1 MINRTFK
8 RIHNK
13 YSNLFKF
20 IFFLRYLFVIFFI
33 SSILFLTIPFFF
45 DLEKK
50 DKVIKKF
57 LLEKYGLS
65 VSSYE
70 NIKYNVLPT
79 PNLEIKNIDVSLRRE
94 SMRMNVEKLNIYI
107 KLINIYDSS
116 NFDANKIVIKNSK
129 IQSSDTNLKNLIY
142 YIYNLKNRF
151 TLKNLNLKITRKD
164 ETLMS
169 IEKINFSN
177 FGYKKNL
184 FTGELFDK
192 NFKIL
197 INDNFK
203 KIDFKLLRTGV
214 SAEINFYETKK
225 KNQISGIF
233 KSKFLSSN
241 LKFNFDYGAKKVKIY
256 DSYFRS
262 KHLSFNNESTVIHS
276 PFFSSNSIFKI
287 EDINLKLLK
296 NLNLNKIINSKNLI
310 KKINLNN
317 KIIFKSNTFNNN
329 LIDDLY
335 LSINLAYGRLNYSKK
350 IIISENIIICD
361 GNINLLEEYPVLYF
375 NCSITSKD
383 KKKLLKKFKIKYK
396 NKNELF
402 KLNTKG
408 NINILGNK
416 INFQNILVNNKD
428 YSASNEDLNY
438 FKQIFESILFD
449 KDFIGIFNL
458 KKIKDFVLEV
468 S

>member
-1 MINRTFK
+1 M
-8 RIHNK
+8 
-13 YSNLFKF
+13 
-20 IFFLRYLFVIFFI
+20 
-33 SSILFLTIPFFF
+33 
-45 DLEKK
+45 
-50 DKVIKKF
+50 
-57 LLEKYGLS
+57 
-65 VSSYE
+65 
-70 NIKYNVLPT
+70 
-79 PNLEIKNIDVSLRRE
+79 
-94 SMRMNVEKLNIYI
+94 
-107 KLINIYDSS
+107 
-116 NFDANKIVIKNSK
+116 
-129 IQSSDTNLKNLIY
+129 
-142 YIYNLKNRF
+142 
-151 TLKNLNLKITRKD
+151 
-164 ETLMS
+164 
-169 IEKINFSN
+169 
-177 FGYKKNL
+177 
-184 FTGELFDK
+184 
-192 NFKIL
+192 
-197 INDNFK
+197 
-203 KIDFKLLRTGV
+203 
-214 SAEINFYETKK
+214 
-225 KNQISGIF
+225 
-233 KSKFLSSN
+233 
-241 LKFNFDYGAKKVKIY
+241 
-256 DSYFRS
+256 
-262 KHLSFNNESTVIHS
+262 
-276 PFFSSNSIFKI
+276 
-287 EDINLKLLK
+287 
-296 NLNLNKIINSKNLI
+296 NLNKIINSKNLI